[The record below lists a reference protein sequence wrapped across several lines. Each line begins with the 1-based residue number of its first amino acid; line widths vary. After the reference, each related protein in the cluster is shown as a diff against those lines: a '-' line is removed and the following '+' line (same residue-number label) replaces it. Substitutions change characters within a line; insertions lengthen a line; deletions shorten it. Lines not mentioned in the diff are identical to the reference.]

1 MICNGFCTRVLHLC
15 ILAMWCDSWG
25 ENSARVIRKEEW
37 GSEEWGSDMEWGEEW
52 GSDMFHT
59 SYTYKIYTA
68 TSQTGLIILTLSLSF
83 LFCSGR
89 LSAAQCLKHP
99 WLNNI
104 SEKAKGNNIILKS
117 QVLLRK
123 YMARRLWKVKKKNST
138 FIHIKQYAIRNNL
151 SMCSLSLSLLS
162 CRKTILL

>member
-1 MICNGFCTRVLHLC
+1 
-15 ILAMWCDSWG
+15 
-25 ENSARVIRKEEW
+25 
-37 GSEEWGSDMEWGEEW
+37 
-52 GSDMFHT
+52 MFHT

-162 CRKTILL
+162 CRKTILLQQQPIGLRRLAVQDPSQHWEFEMLLITDLYQM